1 MSVPTFDAEQYKA
14 GQRQQ
19 WDSVAQGWRKWW
31 ATIEKVSRN
40 VNDRLMALAG
50 VGAGHQVLD
59 IATGIGEPAL
69 TAAKIVGAAGKVVA
83 TDQSDGMLQIARER
97 AAEAELE
104 NIEFVV
110 VDAGGLD
117 FGEGA
122 FDAATCRWGL
132 MFMPDIEA
140 ALEKIH
146 RSLKPDGR
154 FVAAVWGPPEKVVG
168 LSLAMG
174 VVQKML
180 NLPPPPPEAPGMF
193 KLGAPGAVEALLS
206 GAGFGDVR
214 TEALIV
220 NFEFDSI
227 TDYVS
232 FLRDI
237 AAPIRA
243 MLTQETPERQAEV
256 WQAIGAAAGSYVNAG
271 GQVSLP
277 NETII
282 VYGQR

>member
-31 ATIEKVSRN
+31 ATVENFSQQVS
-40 VNDRLMALAG
+40 DRFMELAG
-50 VGAGHQVLD
+50 ISAGHHVLD
-59 IATGIGEPAL
+59 VATGIGEPAL

-97 AAEAELE
+97 ATEAGLQ
-104 NIEFVV
+104 NIEFMA
-110 VDAGGLD
+110 VDAGGLELGD
-117 FGEGA
+117 GA

-146 RSLKPDGR
+146 RSLKPGSR
-154 FVAAVWGPPEKVVG
+154 FVAAVWGPPEKVIG
-168 LSLAMG
+168 LSLAIGIM
-174 VVQKML
+174 QKML
-180 NLPPPPPEAPGMF
+180 NLPPPPAEAPNLF
-193 KLGAPGAVEALLS
+193 KLGAPGMVAGLFS
-206 GAGFGDVR
+206 GAGFGDVQSE
-214 TEALIV
+214 TMLV
-220 NFEFDSI
+220 NFQYDSVD
-227 TDYVS
+227 DYVS
-232 FLRDI
+232 FLQDI

-243 MLTQETPERQAEV
+243 MLSQETPERQAEV
-256 WQAIGAAAGSYVNAG
+256 WQAIAVAAGSYANAD
-271 GQVSLP
+271 GQVSMP

-282 VYGQR
+282 VSGRR